1 MGLEGPYVRRLRPTS
16 STGGSMGT
24 MLLLACFSSER
35 RVLTAAQIA
44 AQLELLPAT
53 VEMLASNLVSLHCLD
68 RDDSGAYM
76 LAETP

>member
-1 MGLEGPYVRRLRPTS
+1 MATI
-16 STGGSMGT
+16 

-68 RDDSGAYM
+68 RDASGAYM
-76 LAETP
+76 LAETQP